1 MFYYLIDVE
10 IFVKDPSINNW
21 VENYL
26 YLTEESLL
34 KLNPV
39 QYVDVA
45 NTHTVAST
53 TSKVYSWGSIE

>member
-1 MFYYLIDVE
+1 ME